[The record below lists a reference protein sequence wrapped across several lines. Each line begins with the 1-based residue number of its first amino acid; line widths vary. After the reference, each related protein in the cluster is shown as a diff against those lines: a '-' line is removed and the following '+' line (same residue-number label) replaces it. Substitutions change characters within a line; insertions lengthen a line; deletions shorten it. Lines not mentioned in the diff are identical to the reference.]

1 MSGVAILPPT
11 AQMTGFY
18 ADNDRRDYGRDT
30 GCLEELIQSN
40 NVAGIKSDVAAALAH
55 LLNNG
60 GVQMKAIYDA
70 QNRATDATNRNG
82 SDVSAQVN
90 ESSRFTLEAVRNAE
104 STLKGDICDTRRDV
118 LENRYA
124 LGREIVENR
133 FQAERGFAD
142 TRREI
147 AKESCETQKEVV
159 RGFGDAKL
167 EALKNTNA
175 IQAQIAQTAQ
185 ENAECCCAIKELIQA
200 TSAKTDLLFLKQE
213 AQTRQLFLEQENQRL
228 RDERDGDRRHND
240 RDGIKIT
247 VQNELSAFFRNIGLG
262 NGLSPLRAA

>member
-40 NVAGIKSDVAAALAH
+40 NVAGIKADVAAALAH

-60 GVQMKAIYDA
+60 GVQMKATYDA

-118 LENRYA
+118 LENRA
-124 LGREIVENR
+124 DLGYKILENR

-147 AKESCETQKEVV
+147 AKESCETQKEVL

-167 EALKNTNA
+167 DACQNTNA
-175 IQAQIAQTAQ
+175 LQAQIAQVAR
-185 ENAECCCAIKELIQA
+185 EMAECCCETKELIRDK
-200 TSAKTDLLFLKQE
+200 SAETEKLLLKQE

-228 RDERDGDRRHND
+228 RDERDGDRRHN
-240 RDGIKIT
+240 
-247 VQNELSAFFRNIGLG
+247 ELNAFFRNIGLG